1 MPNPF
6 EKFGYAED
14 LPAPE
19 QNATTENPFARF
31 GFEEDSAPAPEARP
45 ERTLLGTAKDV
56 GITAL
61 KGAINLPQAF
71 VGLGDIATGGRVG
84 KYLEE
89 VGYRPEDAKQMLDE
103 GLSPAQQYAN
113 EQVHNAKGFGGTIET
128 LYHNP
133 SAAVTTVGESLPQML
148 GGAGIA
154 RGIMTAAPRMAPLVA
169 GAVGEGAIAAGSN
182 AEQIRSKT
190 EDGLL
195 TPEQQLAAAASGVGT
210 AALGVAGGKFA
221 QKFGFGDMDTAL
233 AGGLADTRRNFFAR
247 LAGQGITEG
256 VFEEMPQS
264 AQEQMWQNFALGKP
278 LDEGVSEAAAT
289 GLAAGSLTGAGF
301 EIGRSVTGAY
311 DPHKQQGPSAAEDM
325 YNDGADQADGNPDPG
340 GGDQAANAQPQALG
354 YSPQRMITMPDGTT
368 AWEGDL
374 QQQRQQLGE
383 APPAARNH
391 PGFSELH
398 KTADQIE
405 AELGSGLDIDSEIA
419 ALENDLNLIQY
430 QPAPIRNMDGRG
442 QTITIDA
449 TGKRVKTTLQDDP
462 VQPFATNG
470 SEIDYTP
477 EGPPAANA
485 DTGLSLAD
493 QNGIDYQQNADYQD
507 PAKINQL
514 SGSIENQMADYAKSQ
529 RLSVLPQ
536 GFDDERLARD
546 EYRNI
551 LEGLGNQLTPGGD
564 ISYTRDGQ
572 DRINGRTPSVN
583 PDWFKNLPPNEK
595 LSVADTQ
602 EAIKKAL
609 TGQKLGV
616 RQTRLVKRLLDEA
629 SGVRGNQAEH
639 LKAQRQETK
648 RARLEALKSFWDD
661 MPDTGNDPF
670 GIHQENVAELFN
682 EDNYEPDAT
691 YDDRSIAEM
700 AAKAESMGADWRA
713 VDKAINL
720 GDSEQSIQALSQL
733 IYGLRNEHRPTTR
746 TAPNSAAPGAAQAG
760 DVQPGSGEAPV
771 ESVAGES
778 ADVAQPAETGGA
790 GEVAPTVKES
800 LPVAPAG
807 SEMEPTASEAKDAPQ
822 SDIDA
827 IANEAA
833 TSPTN

>member
-1 MPNPF
+1 
-6 EKFGYAED
+6 
-14 LPAPE
+14 
-19 QNATTENPFARF
+19 
-31 GFEEDSAPAPEARP
+31 
-45 ERTLLGTAKDV
+45 
-56 GITAL
+56 
-61 KGAINLPQAF
+61 
-71 VGLGDIATGGRVG
+71 
-84 KYLEE
+84 
-89 VGYRPEDAKQMLDE
+89 
-103 GLSPAQQYAN
+103 
-113 EQVHNAKGFGGTIET
+113 
-128 LYHNP
+128 
-133 SAAVTTVGESLPQML
+133 
-148 GGAGIA
+148 
-154 RGIMTAAPRMAPLVA
+154 
-169 GAVGEGAIAAGSN
+169 
-182 AEQIRSKT
+182 
-190 EDGLL
+190 
-195 TPEQQLAAAASGVGT
+195 
-210 AALGVAGGKFA
+210 
-221 QKFGFGDMDTAL
+221 MDTAL

-430 QPAPIRNMDGRG
+430 QPAPIRNMGGRG

-733 IYGLRNEHRPTTR
+733 IYG
-746 TAPNSAAPGAAQAG
+746 
-760 DVQPGSGEAPV
+760 
-771 ESVAGES
+771 
-778 ADVAQPAETGGA
+778 
-790 GEVAPTVKES
+790 
-800 LPVAPAG
+800 
-807 SEMEPTASEAKDAPQ
+807 
-822 SDIDA
+822 
-827 IANEAA
+827 
-833 TSPTN
+833 